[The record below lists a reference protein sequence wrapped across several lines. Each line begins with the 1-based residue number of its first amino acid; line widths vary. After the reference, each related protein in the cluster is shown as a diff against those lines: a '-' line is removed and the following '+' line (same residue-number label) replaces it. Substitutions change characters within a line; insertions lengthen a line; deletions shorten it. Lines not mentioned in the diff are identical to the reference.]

1 MDINLNKVLGFYM
14 KPYQIGDIN
23 DKNSFLKKLNVH
35 TKGVDI
41 MSDKMELLY
50 FYIKE
55 LKSPAINIT
64 PTRCPKHRGRTS
76 NPAGV
81 VLCK

>member
-1 MDINLNKVLGFYM
+1 MKV
-14 KPYQIGDIN
+14 YQIGDIN

-55 LKSPAINIT
+55 LKSPAINILKQDALSIGAELAT
-64 PTRCPKHRGRTS
+64 PAELSRVKME
-76 NPAGV
+76 AMIV
-81 VLCK
+81 Y